1 MKETRSKEIERNQEV
16 RQKIQVEVDA
26 YRKHE
31 ANYQKQMAE
40 HQKSMGAIEGKF
52 RGELENRIGSVIK
65 KAEEEKS
72 KYDKACSNV
81 SELSD

>member
-1 MKETRSKEIERNQEV
+1 MKE
-16 RQKIQVEVDA
+16 
-26 YRKHE
+26 
-31 ANYQKQMAE
+31 
-40 HQKSMGAIEGKF
+40 HQDKMSLVEGKF

-81 SELSD
+81 GELSDQIKTFMTKFETLKEDISKSSSEFSNF